1 MASIYNQTTGE
12 TEAKLIEFIGD
23 PEIAGARLERGW
35 TEIAGA
41 AASGNTVNELV
52 LAMNGVKT
60 YTDPKANGKTYGG
73 TYVNSVTK
81 ATDEFERSG
90 AARDCQIIQTLT
102 LVKTIANAAALLALT
117 PRVHKKNTITHPF
130 ELNQGEHDL
139 YEYFYDNL
147 NPASVTVLKD
157 TITDKE
163 LLVGLALGGVDPTNW
178 ATSTSYTAGDIREN
192 PTDGVVYICRGTHT
206 SGVFATDRRDGWWV
220 PYWTYVDRDFR
231 QKSDGTATFIVTLR
245 KTAYIMTGNEEYAWQ
260 AATKNRDEEETII
273 YPDVDG
279 YYSQVILDDA
289 KTNTAD
295 MTAAIPNA
303 PANHVLKT
311 VKREPKGEGAYDVIR
326 VTVNQGGGGSY
337 EAWPN
342 TAKDEDT
349 EYTEYRRVH
358 NTAGVAE
365 EQKRTWIL
373 NRSIRHLLLQ
383 SNAASHISGGVQF
396 PRAGMYSKYD
406 QRWPGKYIATK
417 ITFVTEG
424 AWAAE

>member
-1 MASIYNQTTGE
+1 MASIYNQTTAE
-12 TEAKLIEFIGD
+12 ADAKLIEFIGD
-23 PEIAGARLERGW
+23 PEIAGARLVRGW

-41 AASGNTVNELV
+41 AASSNTVNELV
-52 LAMNGVKT
+52 LTMNGVKT
-60 YTDPKANGKTYGG
+60 YTDPKANNKAYTG

-90 AARDCQIIQTLT
+90 ASRDCQIIQTLT
-102 LVKTIANAAALLALT
+102 LVKTIANSTALLALT

-157 TITDKE
+157 TITDKQ
-163 LLVGLALGGVDPTNW
+163 LLVGLALGGSDPTNW
-178 ATSTSYTAGDIREN
+178 VTSTAYTAGLIREN
-192 PTDGVVYICRGTHT
+192 PADGVVYICRVAHT
-206 SGVFATDRRDGWWV
+206 SDVFATDRREGRWA

-231 QKSDGTATFIVTLR
+231 QKSDGTATFVVTMR

-279 YYSQVILDDA
+279 YYSQLILDDA
-289 KTNTAD
+289 KTNTDD

-303 PANHVLKT
+303 PANHVLKM

-326 VTVNQGGGGSY
+326 VTVNQGGGSSY

-349 EYTEYRRVH
+349 TYTAYRRVH
-358 NTAGVAE
+358 NAAGAAE
-365 EQKRTWIL
+365 EQARTWII

-383 SNAASHISGGVQF
+383 SNAASHISGGIQF
-396 PRAGMYSKYD
+396 PRAGLYSKYE